1 MICTWLR
8 SGSGL
13 MWQMST
19 AIFPAVQINTPALC
33 AWRTE
38 ITASV
43 PSVLV
48 SLLKL
53 AILGDADPLLEE
65 RHFIFIKTKRMFP
78 LLVPKGQYEKHYL
91 SMKSRHLPLAWADCS
106 GNSWTCVFKYVF
118 PKWSRNKE
126 KFTFSLM
133 WRLKLD
139 VKLASIFGD
148 LCPPMAFLDVCRLLH
163 PLCPLLIYAIL
174 ISVCKPHP
182 FDLQSTFPWFFY
194 NIVFIQLKVNF
205 SKTINIQLSFF
216 SLKVRLKLWLY
227 FGYHLLT

>member
-1 MICTWLR
+1 
-8 SGSGL
+8 

-91 SMKSRHLPLAWADCS
+91 SMKFRHLPLAWADCS
-106 GNSWTCVFKYVF
+106 GNS
-118 PKWSRNKE
+118 
-126 KFTFSLM
+126 
-133 WRLKLD
+133 
-139 VKLASIFGD
+139 
-148 LCPPMAFLDVCRLLH
+148 
-163 PLCPLLIYAIL
+163 
-174 ISVCKPHP
+174 
-182 FDLQSTFPWFFY
+182 
-194 NIVFIQLKVNF
+194 
-205 SKTINIQLSFF
+205 
-216 SLKVRLKLWLY
+216 
-227 FGYHLLT
+227 